1 MKTTLIVYIA
11 EHCPGCTEARNTAI
25 RIKRDYP
32 DVTVR
37 LIDIANT
44 GEVIP
49 DEIFATPTYVL
60 NNQVVS
66 LGNPGPDDIVRWMN
80 KPRNSWDK
88 RNK

>member
-1 MKTTLIVYIA
+1 MKTTLKVYVA
-11 EHCPGCTEARNTAI
+11 EHCSGCTEARNTAI

-37 LIDIANT
+37 VIDITDT
-44 GEVIP
+44 GEIIP

-80 KPRNSWDK
+80 QPRT
-88 RNK
+88 R